1 MRISHLVW
9 PGGWPCDVTHSGLRD
24 VSHGCDDTGHKCEW
38 LLVDTPGLCCWPVTH
53 RAADWFE
60 LVKLDSWD
68 GKAACCCFLAI
79 LRRFIW
85 SDYNQYFSN
94 TIIWNDNKDKLES
107 ASPLSFAE
115 LYSQFQLNCSVFAPS
130 HSSHSVVL
138 REQTTCWAL
147 KSRQTQLET
156 S

>member
-1 MRISHLVW
+1 MSHTQDYGTCHMGVTTRDTSVNGFWLTHLLTCDPPSSRLVW
-9 PGGWPCDVTHSGLRD
+9 TGQTGQLGWDSSLLLLPIHTCHCETHHMLS
-24 VSHGCDDTGHKCEW
+24 
-38 LLVDTPGLCCWPVTH
+38 
-53 RAADWFE
+53 
-60 LVKLDSWD
+60 
-68 GKAACCCFLAI
+68 FLAI
-79 LRRFIW
+79 LKRFIW

-94 TIIWNDNKDKLES
+94 TIIWNDNKDIPES